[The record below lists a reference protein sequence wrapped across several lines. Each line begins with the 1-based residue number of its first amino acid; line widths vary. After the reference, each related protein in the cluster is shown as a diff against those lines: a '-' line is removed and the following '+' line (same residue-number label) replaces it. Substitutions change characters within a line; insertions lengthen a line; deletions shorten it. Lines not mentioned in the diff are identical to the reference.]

1 MKKSRKKMLLS
12 SIAML
17 LVALVALGSATFAWY
32 ISQATVTAETTKF
45 SAAAAEGLVIRHT
58 NADEWG
64 TKVTDLKQAT
74 DLAPATCSYA
84 NIASLVRA
92 GGGVGTNFTDG
103 TLTNTLTEETT
114 ALANGKVG
122 SFLYDSFYVASSSGA
137 SVKATLTLEASTVS
151 GTYMNY
157 LVFVGGTLKGI
168 YTSDE
173 AATKTGKVTSAK
185 GVTPVT
191 VSAVTAQDVTT
202 LNNNVV
208 DNDITCTP
216 KGGDDTG
223 VKIEI
228 IAFADGF
235 NSKCTNKLANT
246 TDVPIKY
253 SITKNA

>member
-1 MKKSRKKMLLS
+1 MLKSRKKILLS

-32 ISQATVTAETTKF
+32 VSQSSVTASQTKF

-58 NADEWG
+58 TADEWG
-64 TKVTDLKQAT
+64 TTVTNLEQAT
-74 DLAPATCSYA
+74 DLNPATTSYA
-84 NIASLVRA
+84 NIASIVRA
-92 GGGVGTNFTDG
+92 GGGTGTTFTDG
-103 TLTNTLTEETT
+103 TLTNALTEETGT
-114 ALANGKVG
+114 LANGKVG

-137 SVKATLTLEASTVS
+137 NVNATLTLTASTVS

-168 YTSDE
+168 YTSDP
-173 AATKTGKVTSAK
+173 TSGGKTGKVTSAK

-191 VSAVTAQDVTT
+191 VSAVTAQDVTK

-208 DNDITCTP
+208 DDAVVCTP
-216 KGGDDTG
+216 KTGDG

-235 NSKCTNKLANT
+235 NANCTNEKANT
-246 TDVPIKY
+246 TDVPISY
-253 SITKNA
+253 TITKNS

>member
-1 MKKSRKKMLLS
+1 MLKSRKKMLLS

-32 ISQATVTAETTKF
+32 ISQASVTASRTEF

-64 TKVTDLKQAT
+64 TTVTDLETAE
-74 DLAPATCSYA
+74 DLSPATCNYA

-92 GGGVGTNFTDG
+92 GGGVGTSFSDG

-137 SVKATLTLEASTVS
+137 TVSATLTLTASTVS

-168 YTSDE
+168 YTSDGE
-173 AATKTGKVTSAK
+173 ATTTGKVTSAT

-191 VSAVTAQDVTT
+191 VSAVTAQSVTA
-202 LNNNVV
+202 LNNNTV
-208 DNDITCTP
+208 DTNVQCTP
-216 KGGDDTG
+216 KGGDNTG

-235 NSKCTNKLANT
+235 NAKCTNQLANT
-246 TDVPIKY
+246 TDVPVTY
-253 SITKNA
+253 TITKNS

>member
-32 ISQATVTAETTKF
+32 ISQATVTAEQTQF

-64 TKVTDLKQAT
+64 TKVTNLEQAT

-92 GGGVGTNFTDG
+92 GGGVGTSFSDG
-103 TLTNTLTEETT
+103 KLTNTLTEETAT
-114 ALANGKVG
+114 LANGKVG
-122 SFLYDSFYVASSSGA
+122 SFLYDSFFVASSSGA
-137 SVKATLTLEASTVS
+137 SVKATLTLDASTVS

-168 YTSDE
+168 YTSDST
-173 AATKTGKVTSAK
+173 AANTDKVTSAT
-185 GVTPVT
+185 GAAVT
-191 VSAVTAQDVTT
+191 VSDDQPQAVVA
-202 LNNNVV
+202 LNDNVV

-216 KGGDDTG
+216 KGGDNTG

-235 NSKCTNKLANT
+235 NSKCTNQLANT

>member
-1 MKKSRKKMLLS
+1 MKTSRKKMLLS

-17 LVALVALGSATFAWY
+17 LVALVALGSATYAWY
-32 ISQATVTAETTKF
+32 VSQARVTASQSKF

-58 NADEWG
+58 TSDDWG
-64 TKVTDLKQAT
+64 TTVTDLKQAT
-74 DLAPATCSYA
+74 DLSPATCNYA

-92 GGGVGTNFTDG
+92 GGGVGTSFSDG
-103 TLTNTLTEETT
+103 TLTNTLTEETD

-137 SVKATLTLEASTVS
+137 NVTATLTLTASTVS

-157 LVFVGGTLKGI
+157 LVFVGGTLKGV

-173 AATKTGKVTSAK
+173 DASTTSKVTSAT
-185 GVTPVT
+185 GQT
-191 VSAVTAQDVTT
+191 VTT
-202 LNNNVV
+202 ETGQPLTKLNNNTVDTNVV
-208 DNDITCTP
+208 CTP
-216 KGGDDTG
+216 KTGDG

-235 NSKCTNKLANT
+235 NAKCTNEKANT
-246 TDVPIKY
+246 TDVPVSYTIA
-253 SITKNA
+253 KNAG

>member
-17 LVALVALGSATFAWY
+17 LVALVALGTATFAWY
-32 ISQATVTAETTKF
+32 VSQASVTAEQTKF

-58 NADEWG
+58 TSDDWG

-74 DLAPATCSYA
+74 DLSPATCNYA

-92 GGGVGTNFTDG
+92 GGGVGTSFTDG

-137 SVKATLTLEASTVS
+137 NVNATLTLTASTVEN
-151 GTYMNY
+151 TYMNY

-168 YTSDE
+168 YTSDA
-173 AATKTGKVTSAK
+173 AATKTGKVTSTT
-185 GVTPVT
+185 GTPVT
-191 VSAVTAQDVTT
+191 VSAVTAQDVTP

-208 DNDITCTP
+208 DNAVVCTP
-216 KGGDDTG
+216 KTGDG

-235 NSKCTNKLANT
+235 NSKCTNEKANT
-246 TDVPIKY
+246 SDVPITY
-253 SITKNA
+253 TITKNA

>member
-1 MKKSRKKMLLS
+1 MLKSRKKILLS

-32 ISQATVTAETTKF
+32 VSQSSVTASQTKF

-58 NADEWG
+58 TSDEWG
-64 TKVTDLKQAT
+64 TTVTDLKQA
-74 DLAPATCSYA
+74 DELAPATCNYA

-92 GGGVGTNFTDG
+92 GGGTGTDFSNG
-103 TLTNTLTEETT
+103 TLTNTLTEETGT
-114 ALANGKVG
+114 LTNGKVG

-137 SVKATLTLEASTVS
+137 DVTATLRLTASTVAN
-151 GTYMNY
+151 TYMNY

-168 YTSDE
+168 YTSD
-173 AATKTGKVTSAK
+173 ADATKTGKVTSAA
-185 GVTPVT
+185 GVAPVT
-191 VSAVTAQDVTT
+191 VSAITAQDVTL

-208 DNDITCTP
+208 DTAVVCTP
-216 KGGDDTG
+216 KTGDG

-235 NSKCTNKLANT
+235 NAKCTNEKANT
-246 TDVPIKY
+246 TDVPISY
-253 SITKNA
+253 TITKNS